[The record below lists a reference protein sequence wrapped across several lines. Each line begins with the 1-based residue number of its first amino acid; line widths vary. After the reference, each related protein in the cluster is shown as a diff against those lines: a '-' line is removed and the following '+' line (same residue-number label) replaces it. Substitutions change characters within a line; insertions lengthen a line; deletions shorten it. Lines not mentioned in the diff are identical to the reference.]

1 MSIFERYFS
10 SPKAT
15 PTAYVTPPPDERKGS
30 FTIVPEAAAIVKAE
44 MQSLIDAYS
53 LAKGRYVQQRQYL
66 YDMLQN
72 AVDFDSHLN
81 GLIQKRLLSTV
92 GRKLEYV
99 VNGEINEAARLI
111 TESPRFDEFKREVI
125 FAKAIVGIGVFE
137 LFKKKWNEQFLFDF
151 ANIPPKHIDPYEGL
165 VREYQFSSSDKDKPY
180 RNKRNVI
187 HFGGGEDFGLI
198 LPIVITAIR
207 KRAAMNAWSEYA
219 ALAGKNFQIVKY
231 RGKMPS
237 KSEREQIRSIL
248 NAAGTGTAD
257 LPPGIDLETNNQ
269 TSTSQNDLFEGIV
282 KYYDDQHTKLLLGQT
297 MTTEDGSSRSQAEVH
312 ERTQESILDSDA
324 KFLLDVLNYEMFE
337 MLPAFGIAQNGKWQY
352 MESATTKASQSVD
365 LDLKIK
371 ELGYNFTPEYIA
383 EKYNLPKPTENVN
396 STIEQPAV

>member
-1 MSIFERYFS
+1 
-10 SPKAT
+10 
-15 PTAYVTPPPDERKGS
+15 
-30 FTIVPEAAAIVKAE
+30 
-44 MQSLIDAYS
+44 
-53 LAKGRYVQQRQYL
+53 
-66 YDMLQN
+66 
-72 AVDFDSHLN
+72 
-81 GLIQKRLLSTV
+81 
-92 GRKLEYV
+92 
-99 VNGEINEAARLI
+99 
-111 TESPRFDEFKREVI
+111 
-125 FAKAIVGIGVFE
+125 
-137 LFKKKWNEQFLFDF
+137 
-151 ANIPPKHIDPYEGL
+151 
-165 VREYQFSSSDKDKPY
+165 
-180 RNKRNVI
+180 
-187 HFGGGEDFGLI
+187 
-198 LPIVITAIR
+198 
-207 KRAAMNAWSEYA
+207 
-219 ALAGKNFQIVKY
+219 
-231 RGKMPS
+231 MPS
-237 KSEREQIRSIL
+237 KKEREQIRSIL

-396 STIEQPAV
+396 SNIEQPAV